1 MFNGWMTLA
10 WKPLLVRGIIGII
23 FGVVAMVWPEPTLR
37 ALGVLWGVWAL
48 ADGGASIAQAFTSRQ
63 GWARVGLIGLGVI
76 SLAAGI
82 LAILLPGLTVAA
94 LTWILG
100 VWLIA
105 RGATELVGAFTV
117 SVQSHRALA
126 VLSGVVDGVIGVV
139 LMANPGRAALSV
151 AFFVGLMAV
160 IWGLVFTGWALA
172 TRRNSD
178 ASADPPRNVSPA

>member
-10 WKPLLVRGIIGII
+10 WKPLLVRGII

-48 ADGGASIAQAFTSRQ
+48 TDGGASIAQAFTSRQ

-76 SLAAGI
+76 SLAAGV

-100 VWLIA
+100 VWLVV
-105 RGATELVGAFTV
+105 RGATEIVGVFAV
-117 SVQSHRALA
+117 SAQSHRVPAI
-126 VLSGVVDGVIGVV
+126 LSGVVDGVIGVV
-139 LMANPGRAALSV
+139 LMANPGRSALSV
-151 AFFVGLMAV
+151 AFFIGLMALV
-160 IWGLVFTGWALA
+160 WGLIFTVWALA
-172 TRRNSD
+172 TRRTN
-178 ASADPPRNVSPA
+178 AVTDPAPDVSPA